1 MVKAN
6 SKVTDL
12 NGVIKVYGSERK
24 LRRAFGLSANDWAT
38 WQAHGVPRGH
48 HLGLYMG
55 LKARGLSRR
64 AGAGERKELS
74 RGRVTFERVMA
85 LTSGRRRTLVA
96 TLAGS
101 LAGSLAALART
112 SDA

>member
-12 NGVIKVYGSERK
+12 NGVINVYGAERT

-48 HLGLYMG
+48 HLGLYRG
-55 LKARGLSRR
+55 LKAWGAEPACRGGR
-64 AGAGERKELS
+64 AQGVKPRASHVRTRDGAHIGPP
-74 RGRVTFERVMA
+74 
-85 LTSGRRRTLVA
+85 
-96 TLAGS
+96 
-101 LAGSLAALART
+101 
-112 SDA
+112 